1 MAVHVI
7 GNACIDTTFRADRLP
22 RPGETVNAEGSV
34 EDLGGK
40 GLNQAVAA
48 RRAGAKVHLWAM
60 VGDDLAGG
68 RIADCLAA
76 EGIGAERLE
85 RISRPTDRS
94 IVIVDR
100 CGENMIVSEV
110 GCARLFDPF
119 GGSGAANWLGL
130 ADWVILQGN
139 LRPQATKRIVSEVRA
154 RGCLILYNASP
165 LDASETALPGLVDV
179 LVVNRQEAYALSGLE
194 APVDPT
200 LALVGKGAAAVVVT
214 LGGDGVMFR
223 DQEGPG
229 SFPAYPVSTIDT
241 SGAGDVFIGV
251 LAAGLHRGLALAA
264 AVASANQAGAIAT
277 TRQGTLSACPTRD
290 ELAEL
295 MRQTVPRWSRDDT

>member
-22 RPGETVNAEGSV
+22 RPGETVNADRSV

-48 RRAGAKVHLWAM
+48 RRAGAEVQLWAM
-60 VGDDLAGG
+60 VGDDPAGG
-68 RIADCLAA
+68 RIAGCLAA
-76 EGIGAERLE
+76 EGIGADRLE

-94 IVIVDR
+94 IIMVDR

-110 GCARLFDPF
+110 GCARLFEPF
-119 GGSGAANWLGL
+119 ADSGSANRLGRG
-130 ADWVILQGN
+130 DWVILQGN
-139 LRPQATKRIVSEVRA
+139 LLPEATKRIVSEARA
-154 RGCLILYNASP
+154 SGCLIVYNASP
-165 LDASETALPGLVDV
+165 LGASERTLPGLVDL

-200 LALVGKGAAAVVVT
+200 LALIGKGAAAVVVT

-229 SFPAYPVSTIDT
+229 SFPAHPVSTIDA
-241 SGAGDVFIGV
+241 SGAGDVFSGV
-251 LAAGLHRGLALAA
+251 LAAGLDRGLALGA
-264 AVASANQAGAIAT
+264 AVACANHAAAIAT
-277 TRQGTLSACPTRD
+277 TRQGTLTACPTRD
-290 ELAEL
+290 ELARL
-295 MRQTVPRWSRDDT
+295 MRQTVPRKSRDDT